1 MIFHGITALSIY
13 MNIPTVK
20 QGVSGDAY
28 GVVQFWLVKS
38 MFCFAKFEYIS
49 LITTASFLLVLSSQQ
64 HMMNYFFSGKLYS
77 NQ

>member
-1 MIFHGITALSIY
+1 

-49 LITTASFLLVLSSQQ
+49 LITTAK
-64 HMMNYFFSGKLYS
+64 HKEI
-77 NQ
+77 